1 MPARV
6 SWRHLVP
13 GLIALAAV
21 LSIALGVL
29 LFAGVGQVRGKKAHF
44 YVATGRAQDIMR
56 GTEVWIAGQKSGLV
70 ESIDFAPPSADSGGR
85 IVIGFSVRARDADQ
99 LRKDSHAD
107 IRAGANV
114 IGPIIVALEPGTP
127 QSPHLREGDTLHV
140 TKSTDLQTTMAK
152 VGEATAEFP
161 ALMADAK
168 TIMRLAST
176 GPLAKA
182 MRSGSGGQ
190 VSQLMSRFSAF
201 STGKASSRAASVMT
215 AAKTALARV
224 DSIRALVASPN
235 TSLGRFRRDSTL
247 STSIAAVRSELASV
261 RASLDINDGT
271 LGRVKSDSVLTRA
284 IADSQREMKLLFD
297 DIRRQPLRY
306 IAF

>member
-13 GLIALAAV
+13 GLIALSAI
-21 LSIALGVL
+21 LLIALGVL

-44 YVATGRAQDIMR
+44 YLATGRAQDVMR
-56 GTEVWIAGQKSGLV
+56 GSEVWIAGQKSGLV
-70 ESIDFAPPSADSGGR
+70 ESIEFAPPTADSGGR

-107 IRAGANV
+107 IHAGANI
-114 IGPIIVALEPGTP
+114 IGPIIVALEPGSP
-127 QSPHLREGDTLHV
+127 QSPHLRDGDTLHV
-140 TKSTDLQTTMAK
+140 SKSTDLQTATTK
-152 VGEATAEFP
+152 IGEATAELP
-161 ALMADAK
+161 ALMSDAR
-168 TIMRLAST
+168 TIMKLATT
-176 GPLAKA
+176 GPLAKT
-182 MRSGSGGQ
+182 MRLGSGGQ
-190 VSQLMSRFSAF
+190 VNLLTSRVSAF
-201 STGKASSRAASVMT
+201 SAGTGASGAARVMS

-224 DSIRALVASPN
+224 DSIRVLVASPN
-235 TSLGRFRRDSTL
+235 TSFGRFRRDSTL
-247 STSIAAVRSELASV
+247 ASSIASVRSELAAV

-271 LGRVKSDSVLTRA
+271 LGRVKSDSVLTRT
-284 IADSQREMKLLFD
+284 IAESQREMKLLFD

>member
-13 GLIALAAV
+13 GLVALAVV
-21 LSIALGVL
+21 LLIALGVL

-44 YVATGRAQDIMR
+44 YVATARAQDVMR

-70 ESIDFAPPSADSGGR
+70 ENIEFAPATADSNAR
-85 IVIGFSVRARDADQ
+85 IVIAFSVRARDAAQ
-99 LRKDSHAD
+99 LRTDSRAE
-107 IRAGANV
+107 IRTGAN
-114 IGPIIVALEPGTP
+114 IMGPIVIALEPGTP
-127 QSPHLREGDTLHV
+127 QRPRLREGDTLLV
-140 TKSTDLQTTMAK
+140 TRLTDLQTATAMMT
-152 VGEATAEFP
+152 EATAELP
-161 ALMADAK
+161 ALMTDARTIMSLAK
-168 TIMRLAST
+168 T
-176 GPLAKA
+176 GPMARA
-182 MRSGSGGQ
+182 MRSGSSGEITR
-190 VSQLMSRFSAF
+190 LKSRFSAF
-201 STGKASSRAASVMT
+201 SAGSAAGRASGVMT

-247 STSIAAVRSELASV
+247 GTSIASVRAELAAV
-261 RASLDINDGT
+261 RASLDVNDGT

-297 DIRRQPLRY
+297 DFRRQPLRY